1 MSAVSCFGSVFAGLR
16 SRALLAIVGI
26 RMDLM
31 PVIMLTPPAGQHG
44 TGNVVPNAEERGR
57 HRGQRIGSER
67 RQRQSRSQSGI
78 LHADLEG
85 DGFLLCI
92 TEALRIYLVHK
103 FGETEAQR
111 VSAQVVQNDH
121 RDGKQRGSHEQLL
134 SAFTV
139 PFTALQLTA

>member
-44 TGNVVPNAEERGR
+44 AGNIVPNAEERGR
-57 HRGQRIGSER
+57 HRGNGLGSER

-85 DGFLLCI
+85 DGLL
-92 TEALRIYLVHK
+92 LRITTP
-103 FGETEAQR
+103 FGYTLYASLEAEAQHHIR
-111 VSAQVVQNDH
+111 TGCA
-121 RDGKQRGSHEQLL
+121 E
-134 SAFTV
+134 
-139 PFTALQLTA
+139 

>member
-121 RDGKQRGSHEQLL
+121 RDGKHRPCER
-134 SAFTV
+134 A
-139 PFTALQLTA
+139 